1 MMLRTVRMR
10 DFGLYAGLN
19 VFDLAP
25 RRGGGQSSP
34 IVLVGGRNGAGKTT
48 LLEAVRLALYGRR
61 ALGARVAQSDYDAHL
76 LSRIH
81 QGASAPDRDAPPAAP
96 GSAAVELDFDY
107 AEGGVVH
114 AYRVRREWAPK
125 GRGVAEAL
133 DVEKDG
139 KPLASVPREEWQQFL
154 QELVPPGVSQLFFFD
169 GEKIQEIADGEA
181 DNEQLAEAVRGLLG
195 IETVSRLRSDI
206 GLYLARHQRGGAGDL
221 SGRLETALRDRTA
234 LEQLSTRLAEEVAEL
249 STQRDSQARAAEQ
262 VRRRFVSEGGDEA
275 ARRAQTEAARDDVR
289 RAIARVEHDMR
300 DLANKLLP
308 FVMAPKL
315 VAAFKDA
322 LMRSGAGG
330 ERGRA
335 AKELGEAMLAW
346 RGDGDP
352 VRKASWS
359 AQHWADLQS
368 FVGAWA
374 GTGEAATSP
383 AFRELGDGIA
393 ALERLSEV
401 GDVARPRSLALRR
414 ELEDL
419 EERLQSADRAL
430 ARADSAA
437 AGLLLDE
444 LRHAEQKVGATE
456 AILQARQFE
465 LQTAR
470 GQLVTLRRDQDR
482 LLAEQAAGAAT
493 SERAG
498 LAAKVAKALAVY
510 ENRLLA
516 HKLAQL
522 EKEFVGRFNHLARKK
537 TLVAGVRID
546 PVTFATTLV
555 DGAGRDVPKTRLS
568 AGEKQIYAISMLWA
582 LARTSGRPLPMI
594 IDTPLGRLDS
604 EHRAN
609 LVQRYFPS
617 ASHQVI
623 LLSTDTEVDGSLLE
637 ELGSSVSHSYRLDY
651 DPVAGC
657 TTATPGYF
665 GTDRTPRE
673 DGLALQQA

>member
-81 QGASAPDRDAPPAAP
+81 QGAPSGDALPAGP

-125 GRGVAEAL
+125 GRGVVEVL
-133 DVEKDG
+133 DVEKDE

-195 IETVSRLRSDI
+195 IETVSRLRSDV

-221 SGRLETALRDRTA
+221 AGKLEKTMRERNTVQQRAGV
-234 LEQLSTRLAEEVAEL
+234 LAEEVAEL

-275 ARRAQTEAARDDVR
+275 ARRAQTEAERDDVR

-308 FVMAPKL
+308 FAMAPKL
-315 VAAFKDA
+315 VGAFKDA

-335 AKELGEAMLAW
+335 AKELADAMLAW
-346 RGDGDP
+346 RGDGAP
-352 VRKASWS
+352 AREASWS

-368 FVGAWA
+368 FVGVWV
-374 GTGEAATSP
+374 GTGVAATSP
-383 AFRELGDGIA
+383 TFRELGDGIA
-393 ALERLSEV
+393 ALDRLGEID
-401 GDVARPRSLALRR
+401 DVARPRALALRA
-414 ELEDL
+414 ELERL
-419 EERLQSADRAL
+419 EKRLAAADRAL
-430 ARADSAA
+430 ARADTAA

-444 LRHAEQKVGATE
+444 LSHAEQKVGATE
-456 AILQARQFE
+456 ATLHTRQEE

-470 GQLVTLRRDQDR
+470 GQLVTLRRDHDR
-482 LLAEQAAGAAT
+482 LLVDHAAGAA
-493 SERAG
+493 SFERAG
-498 LAAKVAKALAVY
+498 LAAKVAKALAAY

-516 HKLAQL
+516 HKLGQL

-537 TLVAGVRID
+537 TLVTSVRID

-555 DGAGRDVPKTRLS
+555 DGAGREVPKARLS

-604 EHRAN
+604 EHRDN
-609 LVQRYFPS
+609 LVQRYFPV

-623 LLSTDTEVDGSLLE
+623 LLSTDTEVDGRLLKD
-637 ELGSSVSHSYRLDY
+637 LGSSVSHSYRLDY
-651 DPVAGC
+651 DPVAGR
-657 TTATPGYF
+657 TTAMPGYF
-665 GTDRTPRE
+665 GTDCARRE
-673 DGLALQQA
+673 DSLALQQA